1 MAKSMDKGSIST
13 FLTISENRSR
23 ILAVIVSMVR
33 DFEVAED
40 LFQETVIEILKN
52 EERFDPT
59 RNFVPWACGIARNI
73 VLQHWRRQAQAP
85 SNGLSEM
92 IGELALIA
100 ADGDDD
106 TWRRERTALRRCFQR
121 LPDRMQ
127 KLLLLRYGHNVKG
140 KALADSAAFRQGS
153 IRTTLSRLRAQLRV
167 CIDSNEAQR
176 IQEVNA

>member
-1 MAKSMDKGSIST
+1 MDECSIST

-59 RNFVPWACGIARNI
+59 RSFVPWACGIARNV
-73 VLQHWRRQAQAP
+73 VLQYWRRQSQVP

-92 IGELALIA
+92 IAELAMIA

-106 TWRRERTALRRCFQR
+106 TWRRERNALRRCFQR
-121 LPDRMQ
+121 LPERMQ
-127 KLLLLRYGHNVKG
+127 KLLMLRYGHNVKG
-140 KALADSAAFRQGS
+140 KALADSASFRQGS
-153 IRTTLSRLRAQLRV
+153 IRTTLSRLRVQLRV
-167 CIDSNEAQR
+167 CIDSKVTQPSP
-176 IQEVNA
+176 EVNA